1 MHEKRRHPRFD
12 LADEGWRATLTDQV
26 TGQHLGEV
34 VNLSLGGMM
43 SLGAAALQAEHLYQI
58 ELTATGP
65 DGERESF
72 AAGVLALWSSPAGRP
87 GSSWTGFEIIDI
99 SPADR
104 DRLAAL
110 TGSFSPQRG

>member
-1 MHEKRRHPRFD
+1 MHEKRKHPRFD

-26 TGQHLGEV
+26 TGNRLGEV

-43 SLGAAALQAEHLYQI
+43 ILGAAVLEAEHLYQVD
-58 ELTATGP
+58 LTAMGP
-65 DGERESF
+65 GGERESF

-104 DRLAAL
+104 ERLAAL
-110 TGSFSPQRG
+110 TGSFTPQHG